1 MASLTDLGTSDSRQ
15 WTEASDER
23 QETNLRILLSNQ
35 LLERLVAGRDCV
47 EEEME
52 TEVVSG

>member
-15 WTEASDER
+15 WTDASDER
-23 QETNLRILLSNQ
+23 QETNLRILLLNQ